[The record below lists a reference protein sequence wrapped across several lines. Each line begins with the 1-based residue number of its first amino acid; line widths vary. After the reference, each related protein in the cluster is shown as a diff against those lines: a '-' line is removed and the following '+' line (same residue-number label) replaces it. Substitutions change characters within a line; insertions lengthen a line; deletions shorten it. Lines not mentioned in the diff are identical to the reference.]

1 MSACR
6 ADRRTRFRP
15 FRRRTT
21 VPAVGAA
28 LAALALGACGT
39 GGTSGGGG
47 ETQFVQGTGGVSM
60 VKNAS
65 ARKDAP
71 ELSGKTLQG
80 EELNATEKFKGK
92 IIVFNVWGSWC
103 APCRAEAK
111 NLVKAANAYK
121 GKGVEFV
128 GLNVRDPDKANSVAF
143 EKSFEVPYPSI
154 HDSGG
159 KLILRFPKGNLNPQ
173 AIPSTVFIDRNGK
186 IAGRALKPLGQD
198 ELNET
203 LDQLVAEK

>member
-15 FRRRTT
+15 FRRRTAA
-21 VPAVGAA
+21 PAVGAV
-28 LAALALGACGT
+28 LAALALSACGS

-47 ETQFVQGTGGVSM
+47 ETQFVQGTGGVQV
-60 VKNAS
+60 VKDKG

-71 ELSGKTLQG
+71 ELSGKTLQD

-111 NLVKAANAYK
+111 HLVRASRDYK
-121 GKGVEFV
+121 DKGVEFV
-128 GLNVRDPDKANSVAF
+128 GLNVRDPRPANARAF
-143 EKSFEVPYPSI
+143 EKAFDVPYPSI
-154 HDSGG
+154 QDSGG
-159 KLILRFPKGNLNPQ
+159 KLILRFPKGNLNPT

-186 IAGRALKPLGQD
+186 IAARAIKPLTES
-198 ELNET
+198 ELRDT

>member
-21 VPAVGAA
+21 VPAVGAVLVA
-28 LAALALGACGT
+28 LTLSACGS

-47 ETQFVQGTGGVSM
+47 ETQFVQGAGGVDI
-60 VKNAS
+60 VKDS
-65 ARKDAP
+65 GSRKDAP
-71 ELSGKTLQG
+71 ELSGTTLQG
-80 EELNATEKFKGK
+80 EQLNATEKFKGK

-111 NLVKAANAYK
+111 NLVKAARDFK
-121 GKGVEFV
+121 SKGVEFV

-186 IAGRALKPLGQD
+186 IAGRALKPLTED
-198 ELNET
+198 ELTET
-203 LDQLVAEK
+203 LDHLVAEK